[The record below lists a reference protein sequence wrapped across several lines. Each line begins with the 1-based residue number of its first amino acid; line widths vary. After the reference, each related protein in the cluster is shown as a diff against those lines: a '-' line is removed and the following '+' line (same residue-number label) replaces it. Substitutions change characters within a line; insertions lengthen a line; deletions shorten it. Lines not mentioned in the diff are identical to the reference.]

1 MAWYSL
7 LLYLLAALGVAIL
20 AWTAIRHLRGRDLY
34 LDALVRLLAMY
45 GVTRGYPYY
54 RDEVDAVI
62 HQTMHE
68 MEEDIY
74 GA

>member
-34 LDALVRLLAMY
+34 RDALVRLLAMY
-45 GVTRGYPYY
+45 GLTRGT
-54 RDEVDAVI
+54 RI
-62 HQTMHE
+62 TGTMW
-68 MEEDIY
+68 MP
-74 GA
+74 

>member
-34 LDALVRLLAMY
+34 RDALVRLLAMY
-45 GVTRGYPYY
+45 GMTRGYPYY
-54 RDEVDAVI
+54 RDDVDAVI

-74 GA
+74 VA

>member
-20 AWTAIRHLRGRDLY
+20 AWTAIRHRDLY
-34 LDALVRLLAMY
+34 RDALVRLLAMY
-45 GVTRGYPYY
+45 GLTRGYPYY
-54 RDEVDAVI
+54 RDDVDAVI

>member
-34 LDALVRLLAMY
+34 RDALIRRWPCMDSH
-45 GVTRGYPYY
+45 GDTRITGTRWTP
-54 RDEVDAVI
+54 
-62 HQTMHE
+62 
-68 MEEDIY
+68 
-74 GA
+74 